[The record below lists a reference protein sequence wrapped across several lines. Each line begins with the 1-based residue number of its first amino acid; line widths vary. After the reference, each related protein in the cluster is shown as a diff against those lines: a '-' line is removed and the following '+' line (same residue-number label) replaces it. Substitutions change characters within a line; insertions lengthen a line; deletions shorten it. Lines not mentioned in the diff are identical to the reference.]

1 MSFRPWQDRAIPEPN
16 SGCLLW
22 EGAVQRH
29 GYGHIRRGGRYLSLH
44 RVVWEETHGA
54 IPDGLHVLHR
64 CDVPACV
71 NVAHLFLGT
80 HTDNMR
86 DIVAKGRHTSNR
98 GGFYRNKTHCRN
110 GHLFS
115 DENVG
120 MTAAGHRYCRVCK
133 RAYMRRYAA
142 RKHG

>member
-1 MSFRPWQDRAIPEPN
+1 MSFRPWQDRVIPEPN

-22 EGAVQRH
+22 EGTIARD
-29 GYGHIRRGGRYLSLH
+29 GYGSISRNGRTRVLH
-44 RVVWEETHGA
+44 RFVWEEVNGT
-54 IPDGLHVLHR
+54 IPNGLHVLHR

-86 DIVAKGRHTSNR
+86 DLVAKGRHARNKESFR
-98 GGFYRNKTHCRN
+98 RNKTHCQN
-110 GHLFS
+110 GHLYS

-120 MTAAGHRYCRVCK
+120 VTAKGARYCRICK
-133 RAYMRRYAA
+133 RSAQQRYID
-142 RKHG
+142 RKRA